1 MNKIIV
7 VGRLTKDPDFKTA
20 PSGTSYCIINVA
32 VNRRKKGEADF
43 ITFKAFNKLAE
54 NITNF
59 KKKGDQIAIEGEVR
73 TGSRET
79 ETEKQYFTDFIIT
92 NVEFL
97 GSANNNSAAA
107 SDMIPVDDDLE
118 DIPF

>member
-79 ETEKQYFTDFIIT
+79 ETGKQYFTDFIIT